1 MESGKL
7 FMVKLGSN
15 ESIEISLTN
24 IGISK
29 KVVGMSDFFKY
40 LWTEDGEIYEYVP
53 EKTFKLIS
61 DH

>member
-53 EKTFKLIS
+53 
-61 DH
+61 